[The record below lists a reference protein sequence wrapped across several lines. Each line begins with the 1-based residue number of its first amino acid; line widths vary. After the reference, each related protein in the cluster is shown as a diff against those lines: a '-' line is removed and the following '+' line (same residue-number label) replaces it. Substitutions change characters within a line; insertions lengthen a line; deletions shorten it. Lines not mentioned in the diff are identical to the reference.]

1 MNSSTLL
8 TSFDEG
14 FARMKGTTSD
24 ITDLAVSMA
33 ALLFEAGLSTVEG
46 FGWEGGRG
54 GDESS

>member
-1 MNSSTLL
+1 MNSGTLL

-14 FARMKGTTSD
+14 FTRMKDTTSD
-24 ITDLAVSMA
+24 IIDLAVSMA

-46 FGWEGGRG
+46 LGWEGGRG